1 MNADNAGR
9 HHADDARMSAFP
21 AFAEP
26 AMPVPNRPRTRRH
39 PLLLACLAVL
49 AAAACQ
55 RTTAPATPADTAAPA
70 ATQASYAQQHAGDYA
85 TVPLTADLSAF
96 DDNGK
101 RMIALLVQ
109 ASEVMNDL
117 YWRQS
122 WDGDRAA
129 LLAKAPDD
137 ATRDLL
143 ALNFGPWDRLNADTP
158 LLPGIGARPPGGTF
172 YPADMTKQ
180 EFEAADLPDKT
191 SWYTLLRRDDAGKLV
206 TVPYHV
212 AYKADLER
220 AAALLREAAKA
231 SADKSFASYL
241 AMRADALLSDDFQP
255 SDLAWMDM
263 KSNPVDIVIGPIETY
278 EDQLFGYKAAYEGVV
293 LVKDQD
299 WSAKLARFAAFLPEL
314 QRGLPVADKFKAET
328 PGSDADLNAYEAVY
342 YGGNANVGAKTI
354 AINLPNDEEVQ
365 LKKGTRRL
373 QLENVMQAKFDA
385 IMVPIAKQL
394 IAEDQV
400 KNVTFDAFFQ
410 NTMFHEV
417 AHGLGI
423 KNTLDGKGT
432 VSEALKD
439 YASSFEEGK
448 ADVLGLYMVDALAN
462 KGELDKAKLMDNYVT
477 FLAGIL
483 RSVRFGATD
492 AHAKANMLR
501 FNFFAEHGAF
511 ARDAASGR
519 YRVDFDKMHEAM
531 NALSQKLLTVQGDG
545 DYAQARQLTDTLGV
559 VSPELAADL
568 KKLDSAGIPV
578 DVRFEQGLETLGLSQ
593 YAAAPP
599 SSQPA
604 PTQP

>member
-1 MNADNAGR
+1 
-9 HHADDARMSAFP
+9 
-21 AFAEP
+21 
-26 AMPVPNRPRTRRH
+26 MPVPHRLRSRGA
-39 PLLLACLAVL
+39 LGLLAVL
-49 AAAACQ
+49 AALALAGCQ
-55 RTTAPATPADTAAPA
+55 RDATTDSAATAPVGPTAS
-70 ATQASYAQQHAGDYA
+70 TASYAEQHAGDYA

-96 DDNGK
+96 NADGK

-109 ASEVMNDL
+109 ASEVMNDV
-117 YWRQS
+117 YWQQS
-122 WDGDRAA
+122 WRGDHAA
-129 LLAKAPDD
+129 LLAKAPDA
-137 ATRDLL
+137 ATRDLIE
-143 ALNFGPWDRLNADTP
+143 LNFGPWDRLNGDTP
-158 LLPGIGARPPGGTF
+158 LLPGIGPRPAGSTF
-172 YPADMTKQ
+172 YPADMGKD
-180 EFEAADLPDKT
+180 EFEAAALPDKT

-212 AYKADLER
+212 AYRADLER
-220 AAALLREAAKA
+220 AATLLREAATV
-231 SADKSFASYL
+231 SEDTDFADYL
-241 AMRADALLSDDFQP
+241 SMRADALLSDDFQP

-263 KSNPVDIVIGPIETY
+263 KHNPVDIVIGPIETY
-278 EDQLFGYKAAYEGVV
+278 EDQLFGYKAAYEGLV
-293 LVKDQD
+293 LIKDQA
-299 WSAKLARFAAFLPEL
+299 WSARLARFAAFLPEL
-314 QRGLPVADKFKAET
+314 QRGLPVADKYKAET

-365 LKKGTRRL
+365 LKKGTRRM
-373 QLENVMQAKFDA
+373 QLENVMQAKFDT

-394 IAEDQV
+394 IAQDQIA
-400 KNVTFDAFFQ
+400 NVTFDAFFQ

-423 KNTLDGKGT
+423 KNVLGKGGLDGKGT

-462 KGELDKAKLMDNYVT
+462 KGELDKSKLMDNYVT

-511 ARDAASGR
+511 ARDPQSGR

-531 NALSQKLLTVQGDG
+531 NALSQTLLTIQGDG
-545 DYAQARQLTDTLGV
+545 DYAQAKALTDSKGV
-559 VSPELAADL
+559 VGAELASDL
-568 KKLDSAGIPV
+568 KKLDSAGIPI
-578 DVRFEQGLETLGLSQ
+578 DIRFEQGLDPLGLSEYAGAPAAQ
-593 YAAAPP
+593 DAAATP
-599 SSQPA
+599 
-604 PTQP
+604 PTQ